1 MSEITVVIP
10 NYNGMKYL
18 AECMTSLCREQQ
30 NAPGYEVLI
39 IDNASEDGSVEYLQ
53 KEWCGEGVRLIS
65 LPENTGFCHAV
76 NLGIREA
83 KTPYV
88 ILLNNDTKAEA
99 GFVRGLYDAIRE
111 NEKIFSVS
119 AKMLMWDRPELI
131 DDAGDRYC
139 VLGWA
144 YSRGKGRPAADYDKS
159 VPVFS
164 ACGGAAIYR
173 RSVFEEIGYFD
184 EEHFAY
190 LEDTDIGYRARI
202 YGYENWYAPKA
213 VVYHV
218 GSGTSGSRYNQFKT
232 RYSSRNNVYLIYKN
246 MPLFQIIL
254 NLPFLLA
261 GFLIKFLF
269 FAAKGMGKEYLAG
282 IKNGFSISR
291 KGHKVPFSM
300 KHLPNYAR
308 IQLELWKNIFLR
320 FTA

>member
-39 IDNASEDGSVEYLQ
+39 IDNASVDGSVEYLQ

-300 KHLPNYAR
+300 KHLSNYAR